1 MIRCMRCIIRLIKI
15 TAYFSYLS
23 LILSYLGIND
33 RAFDSCGDGE
43 MQAEEECDDE
53 ISIVKTGVELCLIAQ
68 CGDGF
73 IHRDNET
80 F

>member
-1 MIRCMRCIIRLIKI
+1 MTGC
-15 TAYFSYLS
+15 
-23 LILSYLGIND
+23 LGIND

-43 MQAEEECDDE
+43 VQGEEECDDGNLNSE
-53 ISIVKTGVELCLIAQ
+53 DECTELCLIAQ

-80 F
+80 CDDGNQEDGDGCNNVCIIE